1 MIRLVASILFAAALA
16 AAAPACGQTLR
27 PAVTAE
33 SSVLHLGDL
42 FLNAGDRAN
51 DPVAP
56 APPAGMRITYGS
68 DWLAAVAREH
78 GLAWTPSS
86 PFDQVT
92 IERASRDIGSDA
104 IAQQLMSEIAA
115 REPVTDAEL
124 ELDNPG
130 LHIVV
135 PADATAALA
144 IDGLAIDH
152 RTGRVSAIVSAPAG
166 DPAATRRR
174 ISGHLVFHVAVPVLN
189 RAIAAGATIAAD
201 DLGTIKLRRD
211 RLGADVAS
219 DPQQIIGKTPRRPL
233 QTGEPI
239 RLGDLER
246 PVLVHKGELVTILL
260 ATANLQLTAQGKALE
275 DGAKDALVHIA
286 NTKSDR
292 VIDATVVATGT
303 VSVTVLGGF
312 AQRTAER

>member
-1 MIRLVASILFAAALA
+1 MNRLVASILCAAALA
-16 AAAPACGQTLR
+16 TAAPAFGQTLR
-27 PAVTAE
+27 PAVTVE

-42 FLNAGDRAN
+42 FANAGDRAT
-51 DPVAP
+51 DSIAP

-78 GLAWTPSS
+78 GLDWTPSS

-104 IAQQLMSEIAA
+104 IAEQLMNEIAA

-124 ELDNPG
+124 ELDNPS
-130 LHIVV
+130 LHLVV
-135 PADATAALA
+135 PADASASLA
-144 IDGLAIDH
+144 IDGLEID
-152 RTGRVSAIVSAPAG
+152 RRSGRVTAIVSAPAG
-166 DPAATRRR
+166 DPAATRQRV
-174 ISGHLVFHVAVPVLN
+174 SGHLVFHVAVPVLN
-189 RAIAAGATIAAD
+189 HAIAAGATIAAE
-201 DLGTIKLRRD
+201 DLGTITLRRD
-211 RLGADVAS
+211 RLGTDVAT
-219 DPQQIIGKTPRRPL
+219 DPQQIVGMSPRRPL
-233 QTGEPI
+233 PTGEPI

-292 VIDATVVATGT
+292 VIDATVVAAGT
-303 VSVTVLGGF
+303 VSATMPGDA